1 MNGATGYS
9 RLSVEDLLDLVEHK
23 EYPADEGFWL
33 AKELR
38 QRIDQAAYW
47 AKSVALL
54 EAHDD

>member
-9 RLSVEDLLDLVEHK
+9 RLSLDDLLGLVEHK
-23 EYPADEGFWL
+23 EYTADEGFWL
-33 AKELR
+33 AKELH

-47 AKSVALL
+47 AKSVAFL